1 MPGEKVADYFE
12 LCDWVVLPYSSSF
25 TSQSGVLNV
34 ALAHRRPVLITA
46 TPTIREALEECPV
59 GVAAMP
65 DDLISLCAG
74 IERFLEHGCERFD
87 STINQY
93 LARFTW
99 ARNARVTS
107 QAYREARS

>member
-34 ALAHRRPVLITA
+34 AMAHRRPVLITE

-65 DDLISLCAG
+65 DDLISLRAG

-87 STINQY
+87 GAIDEY
-93 LARFTW
+93 LVRFTW
-99 ARNARVTS
+99 SRNVEITS
-107 QAYREARS
+107 AAYRKVLS